1 MSTYSTWNSDSGNI
15 RNLAEELED
24 QQAMALAREAALNRR
39 LRGLEGDMQKRVSAL
54 GSLVNALIEVS
65 EVRDEL
71 TLFTTTRKAR
81 DAARALTRAVT
92 IGDGDISYL
101 RQSPDLE
108 DVPGYWL
115 IPAAVAIAQVRDGV
129 IDQEA
134 ATAAI
139 TRDPVRA
146 ATYLVGVCVAA
157 GQSSL
162 AEQWWSLAL
171 PATAA
176 STPASLAAVGTSGI
190 TSEITVAE
198 RALWAVCEAGLFTD
212 PAPVRDFLKARLGGL
227 GPQALATLGSD
238 LYLKPPSSN
247 AAIASGEDEPT
258 LWEALGT
265 ERVVLSGLAKDAELL
280 TTLERWAHVHAEPFP
295 NQPSPQ
301 PSPDLATPDASAAT
315 QGLLAAVLSLV
326 DEGAPGER
334 DLIKRVEVLNLTL
347 GRPAAA
353 NRWNSD
359 AGPLV
364 SALAAASRDTRP
376 WATHLVA
383 PVIAPALAA
392 TAATRVSDA
401 LAGPAPSR
409 IVTTAGVR
417 IVVSPTDDGEAA
429 AITARERILSEP
441 KNSFSSGAMIA
452 AVAGVLTVV
461 LLGII
466 GSPAWF
472 VIAGLGLVGVGTAW
486 LFSERRFRDERA
498 TAAITVNTLDQ
509 ELAVQRAQVVAD
521 VESDRLRKGQ
531 VTALNQRVQS
541 ALAEL
546 TS

>member
-157 GQSSL
+157 GRSAL

-227 GPQALATLGSD
+227 GPRRS
-238 LYLKPPSSN
+238 PPS
-247 AAIASGEDEPT
+247 APT
-258 LWEALGT
+258 CTSSLRPRTPRL
-265 ERVVLSGLAKDAELL
+265 
-280 TTLERWAHVHAEPFP
+280 
-295 NQPSPQ
+295 PQ
-301 PSPDLATPDASAAT
+301 ARTSRPC
-315 QGLLAAVLSLV
+315 
-326 DEGAPGER
+326 
-334 DLIKRVEVLNLTL
+334 
-347 GRPAAA
+347 GRPRER
-353 NRWNSD
+353 NE
-359 AGPLV
+359 LC
-364 SALAAASRDTRP
+364 LAASRRTP
-376 WATHLVA
+376 
-383 PVIAPALAA
+383 
-392 TAATRVSDA
+392 
-401 LAGPAPSR
+401 
-409 IVTTAGVR
+409 
-417 IVVSPTDDGEAA
+417 
-429 AITARERILSEP
+429 
-441 KNSFSSGAMIA
+441 NS
-452 AVAGVLTVV
+452 
-461 LLGII
+461 
-466 GSPAWF
+466 
-472 VIAGLGLVGVGTAW
+472 
-486 LFSERRFRDERA
+486 
-498 TAAITVNTLDQ
+498 
-509 ELAVQRAQVVAD
+509 
-521 VESDRLRKGQ
+521 
-531 VTALNQRVQS
+531 
-541 ALAEL
+541 
-546 TS
+546 